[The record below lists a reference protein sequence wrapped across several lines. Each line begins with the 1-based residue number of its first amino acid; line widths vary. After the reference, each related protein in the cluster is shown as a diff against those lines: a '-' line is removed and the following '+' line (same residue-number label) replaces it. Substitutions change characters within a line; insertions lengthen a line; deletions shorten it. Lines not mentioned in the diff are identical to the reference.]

1 MNYAEVCIEINPFS
15 EETAELV
22 IAHLSELA
30 FESFLTEGSV
40 LKCYISE
47 KEYSSEA
54 VKALISEFDKA
65 GCVLK
70 STAKIIE
77 HQNWNALWESNFT
90 PIIVD
95 DRCIIKA
102 SFHKD
107 LPDAKYVIT
116 IDPKMAFGTGH
127 HQTTRL
133 VIETLLEMDV
143 QNKRVLDMGCGTG
156 ILAILAAKMG
166 AAYPLV
172 AIDIDDIAVESAI
185 ENSTRNGLEY
195 KINAIEGDAS
205 SVKDLTFDLI
215 LANINRNIIISDI
228 GIYSNALISG
238 GYLVLSG
245 FYEEDSPLIVNEGEK
260 FGLTPVFSKS
270 LDNWTVIKMI
280 KK

>member
-1 MNYAEVCIEINPFS
+1 MNYTEVCIEITPFS
-15 EETAELV
+15 EETADLV
-22 IAHLSELA
+22 VAHLSEMA
-30 FESFLTEGSV
+30 FESFLTEGNL
-40 LKCYISE
+40 LKCYIRE
-47 KEYSSEA
+47 NEYSPEA
-54 VKALISEFDKA
+54 VISLISEFKKA
-65 GCVLK
+65 DCVIK
-70 STAKIIE
+70 SSAKIIE

-107 LPDAKYVIT
+107 LPDAKYTII

-143 QNKRVLDMGCGTG
+143 KNKRVLDMGCGTG

-166 AAYPLV
+166 AATPLV

-185 ENSTRNGLEY
+185 ENSIRNGLDG
-195 KINAIEGDAS
+195 KINAIEGNAKLIMKS
-205 SVKDLTFDLI
+205 SFDII
-215 LANINRNIIISDI
+215 LANINRNIILSDI
-228 GIYSNALISG
+228 ETYSNGLNSG

-245 FYEEDSPLIVNEGEK
+245 FYEDDSQLIISEANK
-260 FGLTPVFSKS
+260 FGLNPVFSRS
-270 LDNWTVIKMI
+270 LDSWAVIKMV